1 METRERPDGGE
12 TKAGRTVGQKLR
24 LAGAA
29 LVAVLALVLVFQNQA
44 PTETHFLA
52 WSMEMPRFALLGFV
66 WLLGIATGWFLRRR
80 GGSGGR

>member
-1 METRERPDGGE
+1 METRERQDGGE
-12 TKAGRTVGQKLR
+12 TGAGRTVGQKLR

-29 LVAVLALVLVFQNQA
+29 LVAVVALVLVFQNQA

-80 GGSGGR
+80 GRR